1 MNPLFST
8 RTLTLMSAGI
18 AFNMVLG
25 QLASMLKLPIFIDA
39 IGTFVVALLAGPLA
53 ALVTGLVTNLIWG
66 VLTSPVA
73 AAFAPVAAV
82 IGLVAGLCA
91 RAGGFRSLPRVLLS
105 SLLVTLAV
113 VVVAT
118 PIRAYL
124 FGGATGSGADF
135 VVAYMNALGSKLLE
149 SVAFTVF
156 GVNLVD
162 KVVSALIAWL
172 LVRGLPERVRAQF
185 PGAAQVR

>member
-172 LVRGLPERVRAQF
+172 LVRGLPGRVRAQF